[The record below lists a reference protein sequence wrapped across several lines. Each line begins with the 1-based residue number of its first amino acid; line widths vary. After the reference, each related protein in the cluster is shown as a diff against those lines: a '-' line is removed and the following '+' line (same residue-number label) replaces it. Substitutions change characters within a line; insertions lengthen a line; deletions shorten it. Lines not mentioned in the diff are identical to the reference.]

1 MKRFILRLL
10 RVGVV
15 ATVLAAAAA
24 AWAYKAWVVD
34 DPGPQFTRD
43 AVLAIIAQESP
54 VYYRDGASRL
64 GVFFDQ
70 EHRSYVPYAEIPD
83 DWKHAIVSAEDGN
96 FFHHPGVDPKHI
108 VRAMWQNLKA
118 GQVVAG
124 GSTLTQ
130 QTAKNLFYRPD
141 RTLRS
146 KGVEFAN
153 ALRLEAHFS
162 KEDILEFY
170 ANQFHVSANGRG
182 LGIAARYFF
191 DKAPRELGLKE
202 CAFIAGMVKAPSRYN
217 PFIGESEE
225 RRTEARKL
233 AEDRTSY
240 VLRRMVEMGYL
251 QEGTEQEIAAKPLN
265 FRRGSFQYDR
275 SVVLDEVQRELEE
288 PAFIQ
293 LFERAGIDNPSTA
306 GIQII
311 TTVDANVQREA
322 TWALWHHL
330 TEIAPI
336 MERSGVSALR
346 LPERTAMVMEPGV
359 ALVRHAFYVGKVVT
373 GGDTVTLDLGG
384 RNCIVDAAGVERI
397 ATALTR
403 ARSGAGSAKA
413 DDAAR
418 AALHDELV
426 AGNLVLA
433 SVRTMPATCDL
444 EIRPRLQGAVVALED
459 GQVRAMVGGNDNRNF
474 NRVTEAERQFGS
486 TWKPL
491 LYFASLQLGWLP
503 TDLLD
508 NRRNV
513 FPFRDVWYYP
523 HPDHPS
529 DPFISMSLTGA
540 RSENLASVWL
550 LYHLTDRLNAEQ
562 LRRLAELVDLS
573 RRADETAQQWMER
586 LRDVEGLRSSPE
598 RFEEYAFSLARED
611 VLGGIAFSAQPQDAS
626 AVRSMLYGR
635 GTAAERARVMR
646 TAPSAERAAR
656 LLALGN
662 NMLSLEEL
670 SARCA
675 TDATLLFGTPDPTV
689 ADASTEVACG
699 RAPAGWIPYVGPPP
713 TDTLVDGRIHAST
726 LHDLRTAIDR
736 RAAEMTG
743 RDAWDPDLLALN
755 PDYRA
760 LVGVRYVT
768 RLAAALGVSAELPSV
783 LALPLGAADATLLEM
798 ATAYSGFLAGQRW
811 SFPGQGYEEGSVIG
825 MRHAFDVPAVQD
837 HVALI
842 AEIRDAN
849 GNVLYRLKP
858 QASVVADAAS
868 GELVGDILRNVVK
881 HGTGRRALGAVEV
894 GGVAAPLAGK
904 TGTTNDYRNAAFI
917 GFAPR
922 ASTTP
927 LRWGSAW
934 TVAAYVGYDDNSSMR
949 RGSFRV
955 QGANGALP
963 VWLETVRGI
972 ANAGLLGRAEEPEY
986 SPSEG
991 MTRVEVDGTTG
1002 IAGAG
1007 ATTLTL
1013 AGSPPARRF
1022 APFTEAPS
1030 AAAGPSDAPPAQD
1043 PLDAPGAELG
1053 SADLE
1058 EGTDPAPQEMA
1069 GPPAEG
1075 APADPGN
1082 ADPNAPPASPSGSV
1096 WDHL

>member
-1 MKRFILRLL
+1 MKRFLIRILKISL
-10 RVGVV
+10 VTAVF
-15 ATVLAAAAA
+15 ATAAG

-34 DPGPQFTRD
+34 DPGPQFTRE

-54 VYYRDGASRL
+54 VFYRDGASRI

-70 EHRSYVPYAEIPD
+70 EHRSYVPYAEIPE

-96 FFHHPGVDPKHI
+96 FFRHPGVDPKH
-108 VRAMWQNLKA
+108 VMRAMWQNLNA
-118 GQVVAG
+118 GAVVAG

-146 KGVEFAN
+146 KAVEFAN
-153 ALRLEAHFS
+153 ALRLEAHFT

-191 DKAPRELGLKE
+191 DKAPRELTLKE

-225 RRTEARKL
+225 RRAGARAL
-233 AEDRTSY
+233 AETRTSY
-240 VLRRMVEMGYL
+240 VLRRMVAMGYL
-251 QEGTEQEIAAKPLN
+251 PEGEAEDVGAKPLN

-311 TTVDANVQREA
+311 TTVDVNAQREA

-336 MERSGVSALR
+336 IERSGVSSLR
-346 LPERTAMVMEPGV
+346 LPERTTVVMQPGV
-359 ALVRHAFYVGKVVT
+359 PLVRHAFYVGKVVT
-373 GGDTVTLDLGG
+373 GGDTIALDLGG
-384 RNCIVDAAGVERI
+384 RSCVVDVLGVSRI

-403 ARSGAGSAKA
+403 ARTGSGSAKA

-418 AALHDELV
+418 TTVHDELV
-426 AGNLVLA
+426 AGDVVLA
-433 SVRTMPATCDL
+433 SVRDTPGTCDL

-474 NRVTEAERQFGS
+474 NRVTDAERQFGS

-529 DPFISMSLTGA
+529 DAFVSMSMTGA
-540 RSENLASVWL
+540 RSENLSSVWL

-562 LRRLAELVDLS
+562 LRRLAELVGLS

-586 LRDVEGLRSSPE
+586 LRDTEGMRSSPE
-598 RFEEYAFSLARED
+598 RFEEYAFLLSRQD
-611 VLGGIAFSAQPQDAS
+611 VLGGIAFSAVPEDAA

-635 GTAAERARVMR
+635 GGAAERARVMR
-646 TAPSAERAAR
+646 TAPSAERTAR

-662 NMLSLEEL
+662 NLLSLEEL
-670 SARCA
+670 AARCA
-675 TDATLLFGTPDPTV
+675 DDPTLLFAV
-689 ADASTEVACG
+689 AEPLAQDASHEVACG
-699 RAPAGWIPYVGPPP
+699 RAPAGWVAYIGDAPV
-713 TDTLVDGRIHAST
+713 DFLVDNRIHAST
-726 LHDLRTAIDR
+726 LRELRAALDR
-736 RAAEMTG
+736 RAAELVG
-743 RDAWDPDLLALN
+743 RDPWDPDLLAMN
-755 PDYRA
+755 PDFRT
-760 LVGVRYVT
+760 LVGVRYLT
-768 RLAAALGVSAELPSV
+768 RLAAALGVAAELPSV

-798 ATAYSGFLAGQRW
+798 ATAYSGLLAGQRW

-825 MRHAFDVPAVQD
+825 MRHTFDVPAVQG

-842 AEIRDAN
+842 AEIRDAS

-858 QASVVADAAS
+858 VAEVVADAVS

-881 HGTGRRALGAVEV
+881 HGTGRRALSAIEL
-894 GGVAAPLAGK
+894 GGVALPLSGK

-922 ASTTP
+922 SMNP
-927 LRWGSAW
+927 PSRWGEAW
-934 TVAAYVGYDDNSSMR
+934 TVAVYVGYDDNASMR

-972 ANAGLLGRAEEPEY
+972 ASAGLLGRGGEPEY

-991 MTRVEVDGTTG
+991 MTRIEVDPATG
-1002 IAGAG
+1002 SPGAG
-1007 ATTLTL
+1007 ATTLTV
-1013 AGSPPARRF
+1013 AGSPAARRF
-1022 APFTEAPS
+1022 APFTETPV
-1030 AAAGPSDAPPAQD
+1030 AAAGASELPPSDAA
-1043 PLDAPGAELG
+1043 LDAPGAELG
-1053 SADLE
+1053 AADLE
-1058 EGTDPAPQEMA
+1058 EGVEPPPSEMA
-1069 GPPAEG
+1069 GPPAT
-1075 APADPGN
+1075 AATPA
-1082 ADPNAPPASPSGSV
+1082 GSI
-1096 WDHL
+1096 WDQL